1 MQYQWLNDGQAFP
14 AGHRRAGEFGVAVDF
29 EDGRPEAQNIYL
41 PEKVGDAALEK
52 LLKMYASTQVRNA
65 ELMGAQSYGR
75 NKTDPAAPAA
85 AAAATPPPGPT
96 AAERR
101 LQNVADLED
110 PAKAPGAVV
119 NLIKD
124 ATGVDLVDEAQT
136 NRARAVVAAF
146 MRDNPDY
153 PASRLNARLLRDR
166 IFASLNGKALALA
179 TLEDYQK
186 AYDELTDEGVLES
199 TATQETT
206 PASQTEEPP
215 APRRSSPRGSTGARP
230 STLHG
235 GMRPAP
241 SGPGLTLQEVLDA
254 AGTDEYVERRRTD
267 PIYRAAVDRVLE
279 QNGY

>member
-41 PEKVGDAALEK
+41 PEKVGDGALVK
-52 LLKMYASTQVRNA
+52 LLKMYASTQIRNA
-65 ELMGAQSYGR
+65 ELMGDQSYGR
-75 NKTDPAAPAA
+75 RTEPAAPAA
-85 AAAATPPPGPT
+85 AAAAAAPTGPT
-96 AAERR
+96 AIERR
-101 LQNVADLED
+101 IQNVADLED
-110 PAKAPGAVV
+110 PAKAPGAIV
-119 NLIKD
+119 NLLKD
-124 ATGVDLVDEAQT
+124 ATGVDIVQDTHAR
-136 NRARAVVAAF
+136 RAREVVAAF
-146 MRDNPDY
+146 MRNNPDY
-153 PASRLNARLLRDR
+153 PATPGNARLLRDR
-166 IFASLNGKALALA
+166 VFASLEGKALVLA
-179 TLEDYQK
+179 NVEDYQK
-186 AYDELTDEGVLES
+186 AYDELTDSGVLES

-215 APRRSSPRGSTGARP
+215 APRRSSSRGSTGARP